1 MELNNNI
8 SVFPN
13 PATQNLN
20 IRNEQYN
27 GEILQVQMLNALGQR
42 VWSGD
47 LKESLSI
54 PVTEMG
60 RGIYYLHFQNLK
72 ANQYGM
78 KQVIL
83 K

>member
-1 MELNNNI
+1 
-8 SVFPN
+8 
-13 PATQNLN
+13 
-20 IRNEQYN
+20 
-27 GEILQVQMLNALGQR
+27 
-42 VWSGD
+42 
-47 LKESLSI
+47 
-54 PVTEMG
+54 MG